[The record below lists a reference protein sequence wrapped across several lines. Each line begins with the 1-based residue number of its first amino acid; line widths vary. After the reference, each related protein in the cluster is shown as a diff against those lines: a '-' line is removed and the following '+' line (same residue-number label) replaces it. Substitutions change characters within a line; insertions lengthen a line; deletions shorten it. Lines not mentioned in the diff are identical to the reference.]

1 MANPDFKKFL
11 VNDVIFQYP
20 KLDQPYR
27 FDKAQDKSVDCAKT
41 APGAAYSVTFQ
52 MSLEEGRS
60 FHDKLVDHYKECKK
74 RNSKLKAFDRVF
86 GFKETD
92 DGLLF
97 NFSAKK
103 KAISNA
109 GKENDLP
116 KMVDGEKNIIENRR
130 ISGGSTGN
138 VVVVAHPSTDPD
150 DNGGIS
156 LLLDKMQVLNAVYR
170 DDDDEFKKVSN
181 SNSKANNDKSNDN
194 SSSSALDLDDEIP
207 F

>member
-11 VNDVIFQYP
+11 VNDVIFAYP
-20 KLDQPYR
+20 KLDAPYR
-27 FDKAQDKSVDCAKT
+27 FDKAEGRSKECAKT

-52 MSLEEGRS
+52 MSLEEGRA
-60 FHDKLVDHYKECKK
+60 FHDKLADHYKECKK

-109 GKENDLP
+109 GKENEMP
-116 KMVDGEKNIIENRR
+116 KMVDGAKKVIENRR
-130 ISGGSTGN
+130 IGSGSTGN
-138 VVVVAHPSTDPD
+138 IVVVAHPSTDPD
-150 DNGGIS
+150 NHGGIS
-156 LLLDKMQVLNAVYR
+156 LLLDKMQVLNAVYNSE
-170 DDDDEFKKVSN
+170 DDDFDIHDD
-181 SNSKANNDKSNDN
+181 NSKANNDKSNDN